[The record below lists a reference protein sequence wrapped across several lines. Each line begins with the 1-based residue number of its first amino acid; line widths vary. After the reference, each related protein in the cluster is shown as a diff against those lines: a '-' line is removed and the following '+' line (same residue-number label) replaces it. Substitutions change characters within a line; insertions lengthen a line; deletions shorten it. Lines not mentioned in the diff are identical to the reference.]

1 MDLGIKGRVAVVTG
15 ADSGMGLETAKLLLE
30 EGARVVLSDKERGK
44 LDAAAAGLT
53 GEFMT
58 HAADLTSAAEAEAL
72 AQAARER
79 FGPAGILVNAAGIT
93 GPTGLFHELTDA
105 DWMTALDT
113 DFMAAVRICRAII
126 PGMAE
131 QGWGRVVLFSSEDA
145 MQPYEEEL
153 PYCAAKAAVL
163 NLAKGLSKTY
173 SGRGVLVNSVSPAFV
188 ATPMTDAMMEKRA
201 AERGTSVDE
210 AIRSFLE
217 EERPHLALRR
227 RGRAEEVAAVVALLC
242 SEISGFTNGANVRV
256 DGGSVATMST

>member
-1 MDLGIKGRVAVVTG
+1 LDLGIRGRVALVTG
-15 ADSGMGLETAKLLLE
+15 ADSGMGLATARLLLA
-30 EGARVVLSDKERGK
+30 EGARVVLSDKAQGP
-44 LDAAAAGLT
+44 LDGAAADLP
-53 GEFMT
+53 GE
-58 HAADLTSAAEAEAL
+58 HAAIAADLTKPAEVEAL
-72 AQAARER
+72 AAAARER
-79 FGPAGILVNAAGIT
+79 FGPVSILVNAAGIT
-93 GPTGLFHELTDA
+93 GPQGVFHELTDA
-105 DWMTALDT
+105 QWMEALDT

-126 PGMAE
+126 PGMVE